1 MSDTMIPTDE
11 DRAVF
16 GRVADVLIPAYKAM
30 PSATEVGVH
39 GAMLDDVLRFRPDIV
54 EAFRRGLS
62 KLGGLDARDGANVLY
77 RDDREAFNAVSL
89 AASAG
94 YYMTPR
100 VRDLIGYPG
109 QENVPSDAHATP
121 DYLTDGKLERVVR
134 RGPIYRLAPRA

>member
-30 PSATEVGVH
+30 PAATEVGVQ
-39 GAMLDDVLRFRPDIV
+39 GPMLDDVLRFRPDIV
-54 EAFRRGLS
+54 QAFQRGLS
-62 KLGGLDARDGANVLY
+62 KLGGLEPLDGANALY

-109 QENVPSDAHATP
+109 QENVPYDPHATP

-134 RGPIYRLAPRA
+134 RGSIYRLAPRA